1 MRKIKIILLS
11 VAIVSFLFVN
21 LAFSEEKK
29 PAPAQQVVKE
39 KKEMTKD
46 EILTELK
53 ETLKDEEEILDYI
66 PELKKGRGE
75 DGKEFYTYQGARL
88 EDLEKEKLEKI
99 LGRVNNQAV
108 MIRTDR
114 INRQLE
120 VIRQTQRIQA
130 APRIAAPP
138 QVSVPAVPTPRA
150 TTYSTPPKISQPPP
164 TPQKR

>member
-1 MRKIKIILLS
+1 MRKIKIVLLS
-11 VAIVSFLFVN
+11 IAIIPFLFVTS
-21 LAFSEEKK
+21 AFCEEKK

-66 PELKKGRGE
+66 PELKKGISE

-88 EDLEKEKLEKI
+88 EDLDREKLEKI

-108 MIRTDR
+108 MIRTER

-120 VIRQTQRIQA
+120 VIRQTQRIQTP
-130 APRIAAPP
+130 PRIPAPP
-138 QVSVPAVPTPRA
+138 QVSVPNVPASRA
-150 TTYSTPPKISQPPP
+150 PTSSTPPKVSQPPM
-164 TPQKR
+164 PQKR